1 MKLLVLG
8 SHGMAGHI
16 ITRYMSLQGYNVATF
31 ARSDADII
39 KDVENKDKVI
49 SFFEENKAE
58 YDFIINCIGLLVKD
72 SVNRPDRAAIIN
84 SWFPHMIENVI
95 KDSPTRLIHLSTD
108 CVFDGKTGNY
118 IETDTHTET
127 NFYGRSK
134 SFGEIN
140 NNKDITFRMSIVG
153 TEIKTNGTGLLNWI
167 LTSKETEISGWENAW
182 WNGMT
187 TLQLAKCIEKYIF
200 NPTFTGIY
208 NLVSNDVSI
217 NKYELL
223 CKINETFNLN
233 KTIRKIQ
240 GPKSVNKILVDTRK
254 ELDFVIPNYDVQLEE
269 LKEFTNVLQRY

>member
-1 MKLLVLG
+1 MKILVLG
-8 SHGMAGHI
+8 SNGMAGHTV
-16 ITRYMSLQGYNVATF
+16 TRYMSLQGYNVTTF

-39 KDVENKDKVI
+39 KDVENKEKVI
-49 SFFEENKAE
+49 SFFEENKDE

-72 SVNRPDRAAIIN
+72 SINRPDRAAIIN
-84 SWFPHMIENVI
+84 GWFPHMIENVI

-118 IETDTHTET
+118 VETDIHTET

-134 SFGEIN
+134 SYGEIN

-167 LTSKETEISGWENAW
+167 LTSKETELSGWENAW

-187 TLQLAKCIEKYIF
+187 TLQLAKCIEKYIQ
-200 NPTFTGIY
+200 NPIITGIY
-208 NLVSNDVSI
+208 NLVNNDVKI

-223 CKINETFNLN
+223 CKINEIYKLE
-233 KTIRKIQ
+233 KTII
-240 GPKSVNKILVDTRK
+240 KSNGSKTVNKILVDTQ
-254 ELDFVIPNYDVQLEE
+254 ELIDFKIPEYNIQLTE
-269 LKEFTNVLQRY
+269 LQEFEL